1 MKKDVPGFGYIHLT
15 VLPSASL
22 QNING
27 QHINQTDFM
36 VIPYHLQETWCVM
49 DRKTNLNRRVCVCM
63 CLRLIATSKYVLI
76 FICAFKTTETK

>member
-1 MKKDVPGFGYIHLT
+1 
-15 VLPSASL
+15 
-22 QNING
+22 
-27 QHINQTDFM
+27 M

-49 DRKTNLNRRVCVCM
+49 DRKTNINRRVCVCM